1 MIDVDYFKRFN
12 DSFGHDAGD
21 AVLSELG
28 KFLKR
33 AVRVDDIACRYG
45 GEEFCLVLPQMDN
58 YGAQQ
63 RAEAIREGA
72 ARLDVKSDGRT
83 LGPVTLSLGVALFP
97 EDGADTELPVRA
109 ADVALYDAKKAG
121 RNRVVMTRAEP
132 FSEQSKTLDHQEQSI

>member
-72 ARLDVKSDGRT
+72 ARLDVKDGR
-83 LGPVTLSLGVALFP
+83 S
-97 EDGADTELPVRA
+97 
-109 ADVALYDAKKAG
+109 G
-121 RNRVVMTRAEP
+121 R
-132 FSEQSKTLDHQEQSI
+132 